1 MFEATAH
8 TAGRDWGLHRRL
20 ACPGAPEN
28 RLYRSVGAFAR
39 GAAHPV
45 RRPGRAFAVR
55 HRSPGTAWYRPGA
68 GAARTSPRLRFD
80 RFVVRIESALV
91 PGARAG
97 IPAPISVLPRVPGAR
112 QTPPGCSFF
121 PGARGRPPGRYA
133 EDRGGAGGTWV
144 DRNASL

>member
-80 RFVVRIESALV
+80 RFMVRLESALV

-97 IPAPISVLPRVPGAR
+97 TRAPLSALPRVAR
-112 QTPPGCSFF
+112 VQRTHPRFGFF
-121 PGARGRPPGRYA
+121 PGARRLPTVRYA